1 MTGLII
7 LAAGASSRLGRPKQN
22 LIYNEKT
29 LLQHSI
35 DVALASKSSIV
46 VLVLGSNMTTINPEV
61 SHKKLHITINDNW
74 SEGMSSSI
82 KCGLEKLLKLDS
94 EISEVLLMLCD
105 QPFVDAHLINKL
117 IDERQKSGKRIA
129 ACSYAKTLGTPA
141 IFYSSLFPELLSLNG
156 SQGAKN
162 LIKKYLE
169 EVVSVPF
176 PLGEIDIDTM
186 DDFDNLLGLNNL

>member
-7 LAAGASSRLGRPKQN
+7 LAAGTSSRLGQPKQN
-22 LIYNEKT
+22 LVYNEKT

-46 VLVLGSNMTTINPEV
+46 VLVLGSSKTTINPQV
-61 SHKKLHITINDNW
+61 FHNKLHITINDNW

-94 EISEVLLMLCD
+94 EISDVLLMLCD
-105 QPFVDAHLINKL
+105 QPFVDTQLIDKL
-117 IDERQKSGKRIA
+117 IEEKQKSGKCIA
-129 ACSYAKTLGTPA
+129 ASSYAKTLGTPA
-141 IFYSSLFPELLSLNG
+141 IFDSSLFTELLSLDG

-162 LIKKYLE
+162 LIKKYLD
-169 EVVSVPF
+169 EVVCIQF
-176 PLGEIDIDTM
+176 PLGDIDIDTM
-186 DDFDNLLGLNNL
+186 DDFNNLLGLNNV